1 MRPRST
7 SAPTTLPMIAA
18 VGVLMP
24 LLELELELGL
34 GVLVGVDVPKP
45 DEKGLEIPYL

>member
-24 LLELELELGL
+24 LLELELGL